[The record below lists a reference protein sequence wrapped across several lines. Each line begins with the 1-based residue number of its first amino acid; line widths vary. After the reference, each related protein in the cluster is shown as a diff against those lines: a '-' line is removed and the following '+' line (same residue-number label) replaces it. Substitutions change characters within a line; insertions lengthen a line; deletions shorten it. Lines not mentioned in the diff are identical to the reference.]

1 MYNIAVLVQNFSV
14 EYADLVI
21 QGIYK
26 FFSERKDARVFF
38 VQTSTPHIK
47 DGLYEYQYWASTE
60 YLKSEV
66 IDEIIFVS
74 NTYCIYKKQDELKE
88 LLEPFKGK
96 KIVSIGMKFD
106 DPDIHYTT
114 ANCDSV
120 YDEIVGHLK
129 KVHDCTKIGFFSANK
144 IQSQEG
150 WERFEAFKRALN
162 KHGLDFHSEW
172 VLDGAF
178 TKSSALAEM
187 KQKYHKKEDVKY
199 EAIICANDI
208 MGMAVLDYFAEL
220 GIKIPSEMKVFGF
233 DNTSHSVLS
242 VPSLSTVDQNIEE
255 QGYAVAELGF
265 KLLREGKKKTVTQ
278 QLTVNTNLKAVY
290 RCSCGC
296 ADLLEQKKRDVFKIA
311 ASHYDELRRIGNLFD
326 VMKGTSNLDDF
337 AKSFR
342 AIVDSSGFT
351 KLLVFALRE
360 PVSVLRDEDFVMPE
374 EARLLLHIDT

>member
-47 DGLYEYQYWASTE
+47 DGLYEYQYWVSTE

-120 YDEIVGHLK
+120 YDEIV
-129 KVHDCTKIGFFSANK
+129 
-144 IQSQEG
+144 
-150 WERFEAFKRALN
+150 
-162 KHGLDFHSEW
+162 
-172 VLDGAF
+172 
-178 TKSSALAEM
+178 
-187 KQKYHKKEDVKY
+187 
-199 EAIICANDI
+199 
-208 MGMAVLDYFAEL
+208 
-220 GIKIPSEMKVFGF
+220 
-233 DNTSHSVLS
+233 
-242 VPSLSTVDQNIEE
+242 
-255 QGYAVAELGF
+255 
-265 KLLREGKKKTVTQ
+265 
-278 QLTVNTNLKAVY
+278 
-290 RCSCGC
+290 
-296 ADLLEQKKRDVFKIA
+296 
-311 ASHYDELRRIGNLFD
+311 
-326 VMKGTSNLDDF
+326 
-337 AKSFR
+337 
-342 AIVDSSGFT
+342 
-351 KLLVFALRE
+351 
-360 PVSVLRDEDFVMPE
+360 
-374 EARLLLHIDT
+374 